1 MVLLH
6 QTIVLLTPAM
16 PSDARG
22 TLIEVTVASAQGT
35 ETYKVTVVRPLK
47 PPLLWSLVG
56 TPGLMT
62 PAFSPL
68 TANYSLQLPNS
79 RCA

>member
-1 MVLLH
+1 
-6 QTIVLLTPAM
+6 M

-47 PPLLWSLVG
+47 PPLLWSLG
-56 TPGLMT
+56 PSQTFFL
-62 PAFSPL
+62 F
-68 TANYSLQLPNS
+68 QK
-79 RCA
+79 

>member
-47 PPLLWSLVG
+47 PPLLWSLG
-56 TPGLMT
+56 PSQT
-62 PAFSPL
+62 FF
-68 TANYSLQLPNS
+68 Y
-79 RCA
+79 

>member
-1 MVLLH
+1 MRLW
-6 QTIVLLTPAM
+6 IVSLTPTV

-22 TLIEVTVASAQGT
+22 TLIEVTVASAQGS

-56 TPGLMT
+56 TPGDPSCPFLVH
-62 PAFSPL
+62 AF
-68 TANYSLQLPNS
+68 
-79 RCA
+79 